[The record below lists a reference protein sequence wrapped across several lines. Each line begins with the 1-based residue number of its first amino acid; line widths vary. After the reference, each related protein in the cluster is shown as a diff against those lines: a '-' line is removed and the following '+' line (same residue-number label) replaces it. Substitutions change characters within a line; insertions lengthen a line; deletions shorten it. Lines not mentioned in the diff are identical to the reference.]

1 MAFYQRLKDLK
12 EDADLTQ
19 AEVSEIIEVSANHY
33 GKYERG
39 ETDIPFS
46 KAIKLADYYNVSL
59 DYIAGRTNDKTF
71 ISSISPSLFT
81 EKFSRL
87 NNKNKARID
96 ERMSQMLEAQGK
108 KECKYICKRRI
119 ISYEFTLK

>member
-19 AEVSEIIEVSANHY
+19 AEISEIIEVPINHY

-46 KAIKLADYYNVSL
+46 KAIKLADHYKVSL
-59 DYIAGRTNDKTF
+59 DFIAGRINDKTF
-71 ISSISPSLFT
+71 CGDIAPSRFT
-81 EKFSRL
+81 EKFKRL
-87 NNKNKARID
+87 NSINKARID
-96 ERMSQMLEAQGK
+96 ERMSQMLETQG
-108 KECKYICKRRI
+108 R
-119 ISYEFTLK
+119 

>member
-19 AEVSEIIEVSANHY
+19 AEISEIIEVSINHY

-46 KAIKLADYYNVSL
+46 KAIKLADYYDVSL

-71 ISSISPSLFT
+71 CRDISPSRFT
-81 EKFSRL
+81 AKFSRL
-87 NNKNKARID
+87 NSENKARID
-96 ERMSQMLEAQGK
+96 ERMSQMLETQVK
-108 KECKYICKRRI
+108 
-119 ISYEFTLK
+119 

>member
-1 MAFYQRLKDLK
+1 MYKRQDLK

-19 AEVSEIIEVSANHY
+19 AEISEIIEVSINHY

-46 KAIKLADYYNVSL
+46 KAIKLADYYDVSL

-71 ISSISPSLFT
+71 CRDISPSRFT
-81 EKFSRL
+81 AKFSRL
-87 NNKNKARID
+87 NSENKARID
-96 ERMSQMLEAQGK
+96 ERMSQMLETQVK
-108 KECKYICKRRI
+108 
-119 ISYEFTLK
+119 

>member
-19 AEVSEIIEVSANHY
+19 AEISEIIEVSANHY

-46 KAIKLADYYNVSL
+46 KAIKLADYYDVSL
-59 DYIAGRTNDKTF
+59 DYIAGRTNNKTF
-71 ISSISPSLFT
+71 CREISSSCFT
-81 EKFSRL
+81 EKFNQL
-87 NNKNKARID
+87 NEKNKARID
-96 ERMSQMLEAQGK
+96 ERMSQMIETQKNKQSAK
-108 KECKYICKRRI
+108 
-119 ISYEFTLK
+119 